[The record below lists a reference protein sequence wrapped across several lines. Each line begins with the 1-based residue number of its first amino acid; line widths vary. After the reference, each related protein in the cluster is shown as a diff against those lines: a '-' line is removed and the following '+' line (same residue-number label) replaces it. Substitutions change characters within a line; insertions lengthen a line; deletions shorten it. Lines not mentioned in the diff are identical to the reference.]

1 MHLLSTIVDELNFIV
16 FLLLRNTFVLGQLAR
31 LLKLERQDLQQEV
44 KVRLATTTLEVG
56 ANGVESFVE
65 GHYQRQVVLH

>member
-16 FLLLRNTFVLGQLAR
+16 FLLLRNTFVLGQLAQ
-31 LLKLERQDLQQEV
+31 LLKLERQDLQQV

-56 ANGVESFVE
+56 ANGVESFIE

>member
-31 LLKLERQDLQQEV
+31 LLKLERQDLQQV

>member
-16 FLLLRNTFVLGQLAR
+16 FLLLRNTFVLGQLAQ
-31 LLKLERQDLQQEV
+31 LLKLERQDLQQV